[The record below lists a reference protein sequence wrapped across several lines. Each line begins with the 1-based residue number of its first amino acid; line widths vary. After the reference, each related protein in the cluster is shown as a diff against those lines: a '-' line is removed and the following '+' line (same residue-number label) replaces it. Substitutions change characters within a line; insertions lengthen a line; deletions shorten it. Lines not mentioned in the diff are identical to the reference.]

1 MRARSGKK
9 TVRMSLRTKNSLIF
23 MGLFALLIAA
33 LWLMNHFLLE
43 QYYRQ
48 KQLLS
53 LKEVKGLLAE
63 YYEDLENSELLLA
76 LSRKTE
82 RSGVSVLLLE
92 KSSPEHPPLILYSA
106 GHEEYGLWQELAGEN
121 IPSRSGVKVYEEDE
135 NSFVYQA
142 FDPVSGL
149 EKINCLGRF
158 SSSEGS
164 SAICLLSLSLA
175 RISESAALSNRFLLI
190 MGVLIL
196 LLGGLLVFFVSRRI
210 SDPIIT
216 LSNLSD
222 KMASLDFSE
231 HFEGCSGDEI
241 QLLGENINRLSSNLK
256 HTIQELKEAN
266 QRLEEDIREKDL
278 AGQKKRELIAS
289 ISHELKTPL
298 ALIQGYAE
306 GLRDGFCE
314 DVHARA
320 HYCDVI
326 CDEAERMNRL
336 VRQILNLEELE
347 SGLAEVTNSQFDLAA
362 MMRDMREH
370 FVALGVAKKVRM
382 EQELPENL
390 MVVSDESLVEQIL
403 QNYLSNALQYVKE
416 GGLIRLGLS
425 PREEGGALI
434 SVYNE
439 GDPIPEE
446 AMGRIWDQFY
456 KTDKARSRSY
466 GGSGMGLSIVKAA
479 AERLGGGCAVENRSE
494 GVEFTAWI

>member
-1 MRARSGKK
+1 MKARTNNK

-43 QYYRQ
+43 KYYRQ
-48 KQLLS
+48 QQLLS
-53 LKEVKGLLAE
+53 LKEIKSLLAE
-63 YYEDLENSELLLA
+63 YYEDRENSELLLA

-92 KSSPEHPPLILYSA
+92 ETAPGLPPLILYSA
-106 GHEEYGLWQELAGEN
+106 GHEEYGLWQKLAGEN
-121 IPSRSGVKVYEEDE
+121 NPSRTGVKVYEEDE
-135 NSFVYQA
+135 DSFVYQA

-158 SSSEGS
+158 KGADGS
-164 SAICLLSLSLA
+164 SAICLLSLSVA
-175 RISESAALSNRFLLI
+175 RIAENAVLSNRFLLI
-190 MGVLIL
+190 MGALIL

-216 LSNLSD
+216 LSGLSER
-222 KMASLDFSE
+222 MAALDFSE
-231 HFEGCSGDEI
+231 HFEGRSGDEI
-241 QLLGENINRLSSNLK
+241 QLLGENINRLSANLK
-256 HTIQELKEAN
+256 HTIQELQEAN
-266 QRLEEDIREKDL
+266 HRLEEDIREKDR
-278 AGQKKRELIAS
+278 AGQKRRELIAS

-298 ALIQGYAE
+298 TLIQGYAE
-306 GLRDGFCE
+306 GLKDGFCE
-314 DVHARA
+314 DAESRD

-326 CDEAERMNRL
+326 VDEAERMNRL

-347 SGLAEVTNSQFDLAA
+347 SGLAEVSKSPFDMAA
-362 MMRDMREH
+362 MMRDMSGH
-370 FVALGVAKKVRM
+370 FAALGAGKDVRI
-382 EQELPENL
+382 EQDLPESL
-390 MVVSDESLVEQIL
+390 MVDSDESLAEQIL

-416 GGLIRLGLS
+416 GGLIRLSLK

-446 AMGRIWDQFY
+446 AMGQIWDQFY
-456 KTDKARSRSY
+456 KVDKARSRSY
-466 GGSGMGLSIVKAA
+466 GGSGLGLSIVKAA
-479 AERLGGGCAVENRSE
+479 AERLGGGCAVENREE